1 MIVPRVGWEVFVMF
15 EDGDPDRPFVVGRS
29 YNQKQPPPLAL
40 PANKTVSS
48 IATDS
53 SPGAGAR
60 TVIQMDDA
68 AGREHLLFNAPFA
81 KTRTITGKSSEQV
94 AKNENLQV
102 AADQLTTINATEKTS
117 VDLGYMGGY
126 GARSVIVGAA
136 QHQTAGGNF
145 VSQVGSELDLVGGA
159 LVEKVG
165 DPVKGAV
172 NLAAAQVLS
181 YVGSK
186 GTLGAVA
193 AAALGAARAA
203 YDGSE
208 KGGLQG
214 AKEAALGSAAG
225 TVAGLIPGGDAIMAA
240 VSGSGKRMPWE
251 HDRPDEGAAAP
262 GGGAAGAGGADGGPS
277 GPGPGHRSVVASSSY
292 TEMVGALYS
301 VATPGPV
308 SWITAGASTTIIN
321 GSHSTRTASAGMK
334 VAGGLGEVLGSLN
347 ITSGG
352 LLVRKTRGAMSS
364 TIGALSINAGGAY
377 SLSAHSV
384 LTLKVGGSLT
394 LGGAPITFKC
404 GGSEITAAPGGVLL
418 KASTITITGTTSQSG
433 SRTHQ

>member
-1 MIVPRVGWEVFVMF
+1 
-15 EDGDPDRPFVVGRS
+15 
-29 YNQKQPPPLAL
+29 
-40 PANKTVSS
+40 
-48 IATDS
+48 
-53 SPGAGAR
+53 
-60 TVIQMDDA
+60 
-68 AGREHLLFNAPFA
+68 
-81 KTRTITGKSSEQV
+81 
-94 AKNENLQV
+94 
-102 AADQLTTINATEKTS
+102 
-117 VDLGYMGGY
+117 
-126 GARSVIVGAA
+126 
-136 QHQTAGGNF
+136 
-145 VSQVGSELDLVGGA
+145 
-159 LVEKVG
+159 
-165 DPVKGAV
+165 VKGAV
-172 NLAAAQVLS
+172 NLAAAHALS

-193 AAALGAARAA
+193 AAALGIERAA
-203 YDGSE
+203 YEGGD
-208 KGGLQG
+208 KGGWKG

-292 TEMVGALYS
+292 TETIGALYS

-334 VAGGLGEVLGSLN
+334 VTGGLGEVLGSLN

-364 TIGALSINAGGAY
+364 TIGGALSINAGGAY

-404 GGSEITAAPGGVLL
+404 GGSEITADPGGVLL
-418 KASTITITGTTSQSG
+418 KSSTITITGTSNQSS
-433 SRTHQ
+433 SRTHR